1 VATSNIFVYQRPGMP
16 KVWKNSMIW
25 QVDCPVGRS
34 AMAGDRGGIDDYE
47 DAMTERLLGIAADV
61 LRCR

>member
-1 VATSNIFVYQRPGMP
+1 MP
-16 KVWKNSMIW
+16 KVWKNSMTW

-34 AMAGDRGGIDDYE
+34 ATAGDRAGSDDYDDYE

>member
-1 VATSNIFVYQRPGMP
+1 MEELHDLA
-16 KVWKNSMIW
+16 
-25 QVDCPVGRS
+25 VDCPVGRS